1 MKTAVSLPDDVF
13 EQAELLVKQYRVS
26 RSELYSRA
34 LREFVARHAPDR
46 VTDNLNAV
54 CDAVSE
60 ERDPFVSKASRRILD
75 RSEW

>member
-46 VTDNLNAV
+46 VTDTLNAV

>member
-46 VTDNLNAV
+46 VTDTLNAV
-54 CDAVSE
+54 CDAVSG

-75 RSEW
+75 RIEW